1 MNNSGKYCFPLELN
15 GTALQ
20 ITVLARKYYNGKL
33 HVTVLSDHDDYVIPK
48 DVAIAA
54 DRITFSCKISD
65 VSCTFCLDKAASGC
79 EVTVEADG
87 KELHATSAIQEITA
101 EDDRI
106 AKADYK
112 FKALILYSSLTGNTE
127 KIAVCFK
134 ETLEHYGF
142 AVDFMKITSK
152 LNVSRDFSDYDLVC
166 LGSMIIA
173 GSPTKVLSK
182 KMSLGGGD
190 GAPTGDPMPAGEP
203 GGGPGGPPPGAGPAG
218 MLQDS
223 GDGTIGSGD
232 NTPMAA
238 AYAGGPSPH
247 GTYQPLGLVFTTYGG
262 GFNGSNETMA
272 TLELLKLYLELQNVV
287 VIGKFA
293 CCGKETGPAGLVDGE
308 IPVTFGGVK
317 LDPPVYYKDADNRYH
332 AGSFFFHTHMG
343 DKPCDR
349 DLNKARYL
357 MADLIEDYFFTN
369 DGIRRNAASQYLS
382 IS

>member
-15 GTALQ
+15 GTVLQ

-33 HVTVLSDHDDYVIPK
+33 HVTVISDHDDYVIPK
-48 DVAIAA
+48 DVVAA
-54 DRITFSCKISD
+54 SDRVTFSGKISN
-65 VSCTFCLDKAASGC
+65 VACTFRLEKSVSGC
-79 EVTVEADG
+79 EITVEADG
-87 KELHATSAIQEITA
+87 KSLHASSDILEITA
-101 EDDRI
+101 EDDRT

-112 FKALILYSSLTGNTE
+112 YKALILYSSLTGNTE
-127 KIAVCFK
+127 KIALCFQ

-142 AVDFMKITSK
+142 SVDFMKVTSK
-152 LNVSRDFSDYDLVC
+152 LNISRDFSAYDLVC

-173 GSPTKVLSK
+173 GSPAKVLSK
-182 KMSLGGGD
+182 KLSLGGGD
-190 GAPTGDPMPAGEP
+190 GAPTGDPMPAG
-203 GGGPGGPPPGAGPAG
+203 GPGGPPSVPDLSG
-218 MLQDS
+218 MPQGG
-223 GDGTIGSGD
+223 GDGTVGSGD

-238 AYAGGPSPH
+238 SYAGGPSPH

-262 GFNGSNETMA
+262 GFYGSNETMA

-287 VIGKFA
+287 VVGKFS
-293 CCGKETGPAGLVDGE
+293 CCGKETGPAGLSDGE

-317 LDPPVYYKDADNRYH
+317 LEPPVYYKDADGRYH
-332 AGSFFFHTHMG
+332 AGSFFFHTHMN

-369 DGIRRNAASQYLS
+369 DGIRRNAASQYIS